1 MRFENKVAVITGGAS
16 GIGRA
21 VALRFAQ
28 EGANVM
34 IGDINLEGLEETAR
48 LAGARARFE
57 RLNVT
62 SADACNAFVDSA
74 VEKFGRL
81 DILCNIAGV
90 LEMMALADQTPDRW
104 SRIMAVNVNGVA
116 YMTRAAMPHLLE
128 SRGNVV
134 NLASAAGLVG
144 VPFNSAYCASKH
156 AVVGLTRSLAI
167 EFANSGVR
175 INAVCPGGVDTPMLA
190 GPPPEGVDF
199 GMVMRS
205 AAAWLDDGALCDP
218 ADIADAVTFL
228 ASSEARRITGIM
240 MPVDG
245 GQTAA

>member
-34 IGDINLEGLEETAR
+34 IGDINLEGLEGTVR
-48 LAGARARFE
+48 LAGARAHFE
-57 RLNVT
+57 HLDVT
-62 SADACNAFVDSA
+62 NADACNTFVDSA

-90 LEMMALADQTPDRW
+90 LKMMALADQTPDRW
-104 SRIMAVNVNGVA
+104 MRIMAVNVNGVA

-156 AVVGLTRSLAI
+156 AVVGLTRSLAL
-167 EFANSGVR
+167 EFASAGVR
-175 INAVCPGGVDTPMLA
+175 INAVCPGGVDTPMIA
-190 GPPPEGVDF
+190 GPAPSGVDF
-199 GMVMRS
+199 GQVLRS
-205 AAAWLDDGALCDP
+205 STAWLDDGALCDP
-218 ADIADAVTFL
+218 EDIADAVTFL
-228 ASSEARRITGIM
+228 ASSEARRITGVTF
-240 MPVDG
+240 PVDG

>member
-21 VALRFAQ
+21 VALHFARQ
-28 EGANVM
+28 GARVM
-34 IGDINLEGLEETAR
+34 MGDVNLEGLEETAR
-48 LAGARARFE
+48 MAGPGTCFE
-57 RLNVT
+57 RLDVT
-62 SADACNAFVDSA
+62 DPDACERFVASA
-74 VEKFGRL
+74 VAMFGGV

-90 LEMMALADQTPDRW
+90 LEMMALADMSPERW

-116 YMTRAAMPHLLE
+116 FMTRAAMPHLLT

-156 AVVGLTRSLAI
+156 AVVGLTRSLAL
-167 EFANSGVR
+167 EFANAGVR
-175 INAVCPGGVDTPMLA
+175 INAVCPGGVDTPMIA
-190 GPPPEGVDF
+190 GPPPAGVDF
-199 GMVMRS
+199 GQVARS
-205 AAAWLDDGALCDP
+205 AAWLDNGALCDP
-218 ADIADAVTFL
+218 ADIADAVAFL
-228 ASSEARRITGIM
+228 ASPEAKRITGIVL
-240 MPVDG
+240 PVDG

>member
-1 MRFENKVAVITGGAS
+1 MRFENKVVAITGGAS

-28 EGANVM
+28 EGANVV
-34 IGDINLEGLEETAR
+34 IGDINVEGLEETAQ
-48 LAGARARFE
+48 LAGSRAHVHH
-57 RLNVT
+57 LDVT
-62 SADACNAFVDSA
+62 DADACGTFVGSA
-74 VEKFGRL
+74 VDRFGRL

-90 LEMMALADQTPDRW
+90 LEMMALADQTPERW
-104 SRIMAVNVNGVA
+104 SRIMSVNVNGVA
-116 YMTRAAMPHLLE
+116 FMTRAAMPHLLKTK
-128 SRGNVV
+128 GNVV

-167 EFANSGVR
+167 EFANAGVR
-175 INAVCPGGVDTPMLA
+175 VNAVCPGGVDTPMLA

-205 AAAWLDDGALCDP
+205 AAAWLDNGALCDP

-228 ASSEARRITGIM
+228 ASSEAKRITGIM
-240 MPVDG
+240 LPVDG